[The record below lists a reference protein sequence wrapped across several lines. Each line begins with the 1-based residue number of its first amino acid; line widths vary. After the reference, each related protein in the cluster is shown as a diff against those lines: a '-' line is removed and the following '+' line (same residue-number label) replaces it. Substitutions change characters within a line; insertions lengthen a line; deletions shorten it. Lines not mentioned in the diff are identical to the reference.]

1 MTYLASFSDGMCER
15 ETGQNFKQTAILGSV
30 MVWGVDNCETITQNI
45 VETAQ
50 MFVPT
55 RNVNSKYQCPWWS
68 DDCRDAIRAR
78 RRAQNRMRRDPH
90 SQFLRIEYRKGKA
103 KTRQILRTAQ
113 TNSWRE
119 LLSTFNHR
127 TPMRKLWDIL
137 RKFSQK
143 TRTMRPL
150 PVLRHN
156 NEILDEPAVVAN
168 HFGSYFANMSSQLN
182 YSQAFLEHEREL
194 AETMPDFGNEN
205 SEDYNKVFF
214 PCGINRC
221 HQTVWIDFHRV
232 R

>member
-1 MTYLASFSDGMCER
+1 
-15 ETGQNFKQTAILGSV
+15 
-30 MVWGVDNCETITQNI
+30 
-45 VETAQ
+45 
-50 MFVPT
+50 
-55 RNVNSKYQCPWWS
+55 
-68 DDCRDAIRAR
+68 
-78 RRAQNRMRRDPH
+78 MRRDPH
-90 SQFLRIEYRKGKA
+90 SQFLRIEYRKAKA

-182 YSQAFLEHEREL
+182 YS
-194 AETMPDFGNEN
+194 
-205 SEDYNKVFF
+205 
-214 PCGINRC
+214 
-221 HQTVWIDFHRV
+221 
-232 R
+232 